1 MPLKD
6 EIQCR
11 FLWRRFTSPYK
22 LNSWPYSWSRS
33 VDHVFTSSL
42 FIFLS
47 SLGLFLSGWVSC
59 ESVKN
64 PKVLLQVQLESMAIS
79 DGITNIFMIFGHKWL
94 HDKVYF
100 LHKKHH
106 KASNKCLVAFGT
118 STFDLL
124 DMVIEFGG
132 GVPSLIIAKKL
143 LFNPTSKVHFLT
155 YGLVMLRGFKATQA
169 TLMLQLSLF
178 LSSTTL

>member
-1 MPLKD
+1 
-6 EIQCR
+6 
-11 FLWRRFTSPYK
+11 
-22 LNSWPYSWSRS
+22 
-33 VDHVFTSSL
+33 
-42 FIFLS
+42 
-47 SLGLFLSGWVSC
+47 
-59 ESVKN
+59 
-64 PKVLLQVQLESMAIS
+64 
-79 DGITNIFMIFGHKWL
+79 MIFGHKWL

-132 GVPSLIIAKKL
+132 GVPSLIIAQKL

-169 TLMLQLSLF
+169 TLMLQLSLSLSLTSLQDQLF
-178 LSSTTL
+178 LTICTML